1 MTARSIG
8 NERKY
13 AVIGVNESERLQV
26 RRYSP
31 PWTRRGGRDL
41 KQRYC
46 EATLLGADGVVC
58 SKLPIIGHLNQPLL
72 MLRAVALAL
81 RARLRESKV
90 ASRNL
95 LESRSHPFSKEGNIV
110 LPAVSPIHSHLLT
123 LRSPPAKLQPPPFGG
138 DDASSMLLR
147 PLPKNVVD
155 RRVIPQFVAMDVRA

>member
-95 LESRSHPFSKEGNIV
+95 LESRSHPSFSKDGNTSW
-110 LPAVSPIHSHLLT
+110 PMRSQAIHSRLHGLPLESEIRVRRT
-123 LRSPPAKLQPPPFGG
+123 LCSGARREIRSEE
-138 DDASSMLLR
+138 R
-147 PLPKNVVD
+147 
-155 RRVIPQFVAMDVRA
+155 